1 MPRCTPRWSDPRT
14 AAVLGIGLG
23 LGVALSTAL
32 ATASPAA
39 ADSGAGDGA
48 PSARASAARATSR
61 AAQAHTAPSAAG
73 SAVTVSRS
81 GQSPFAMSSGRTGAA
96 ELSGITYAGDTT
108 YYAVG
113 DNGAKSIWQLYTS
126 LNTSTGRIRSSL
138 VTGAIAAPELGSDSE
153 GIALRPGHGSVF
165 VADEITSSIS
175 EFSLSS
181 GAKTGAV
188 DVPSIF
194 RPANVQ
200 NNMGLESLTYR
211 DGELWTANEEA
222 LRPDGALSTTT
233 AGSWVR
239 IQQFTGENLSPAGQF
254 GYLTDPISELS
265 PFVEVERSGLVDL
278 LVLPAG
284 ELLALEREL
293 GGFLPRFRSRIYLVG
308 LSGATDVSAL
318 PSLAAGGFTP
328 VSKTLLWQ
336 GMSGFNN
343 FEGLTLGPALSDGS
357 FGLVLVSDDGNG
369 QLGQRQTTMT
379 LILGGVAG
387 RTENSAPDQIV
398 L

>member
-61 AAQAHTAPSAAG
+61 AAQAHTAPSAAAP
-73 SAVTVSRS
+73 AVTVSRS
-81 GQSPFAMSSGRTGAA
+81 GQSPFTMSSGRTGAA

-181 GAKTGAV
+181 GTKVSSV

-369 QLGQRQTTMT
+369 QLDQRQTTMT

-387 RTENSAPDQIV
+387 RTENSAPDPIV

>member
-1 MPRCTPRWSDPRT
+1 MPRCTPRWSDPRA
-14 AAVLGIGLG
+14 AAVLCIGLG

-32 ATASPAA
+32 ATASPATADSA
-39 ADSGAGDGA
+39 ADGGSHQ
-48 PSARASAARATSR
+48 ARASAARVTAR
-61 AAQAHTAPSAAG
+61 AAQAHTVPSAAG
-73 SAVTVSRS
+73 PAVTISRS
-81 GQSPFAMSSGRTGAA
+81 GQSPFTMSSGKTGAA

-113 DNGAKSIWQLYTS
+113 DSGPKSIWQLYTS

-153 GIALRPGHGSVF
+153 GIALRPGRGSVF
-165 VADEITSSIS
+165 ISDEITSSIS

-181 GAKTGAV
+181 GAKVGSV
-188 DVPSIF
+188 DVPAIY

-239 IQQFTGENLSPAGQF
+239 LQQFTGENLSPAGQF

-278 LVLPAG
+278 LVLPGG

-308 LSGATDVSAL
+308 LSGATDVNAL
-318 PSLAAGGFTP
+318 PSLADGGFTP
-328 VSKTLLWQ
+328 VSKILLWQ

-357 FGLVLVSDDGNG
+357 YGLVLVSDDGNG

-379 LILGGVAG
+379 LILAGVAG
-387 RTENSAPDQIV
+387 LSD
-398 L
+398 

>member
-1 MPRCTPRWSDPRT
+1 MT
-14 AAVLGIGLG
+14 IG
-23 LGVALSTAL
+23 
-32 ATASPAA
+32 
-39 ADSGAGDGA
+39 
-48 PSARASAARATSR
+48 
-61 AAQAHTAPSAAG
+61 
-73 SAVTVSRS
+73 RS
-81 GQSPFAMSSGRTGAA
+81 GQSPFTMSSGRTGAA

-138 VTGAIAAPELGSDSE
+138 VTGAIDAPELGSDSE
-153 GIALRPGHGSVF
+153 GIALRTGHGSVF
-165 VADEITSSIS
+165 VSDEITSSIS

-181 GAKTGAV
+181 GAKIGSV
-188 DVPSIF
+188 EVPPIY

-211 DGELWTANEEA
+211 DGELWTANEES
-222 LRPDGALSTTT
+222 LRPDGSLSTTA

-239 IQQFTGENLSPAGQF
+239 LQQFTGENLTAAGQF
-254 GYLTDPISELS
+254 GYLTDSISEMS

-278 LVLPAG
+278 LVLPSG
-284 ELLALEREL
+284 QLLALEREL

-318 PSLAAGGFTP
+318 PSLAGGGFTP
-328 VSKTLLWQ
+328 VAKTLLWQ
-336 GMSGFNN
+336 DMSGLHN
-343 FEGLTLGPALSDGS
+343 FEGLTLGPALGDGS
-357 FGLVLVSDDGNG
+357 YGLLLVSDDGNG

-379 LILGGVAG
+379 LILGGV
-387 RTENSAPDQIV
+387 SAPIV
-398 L
+398 GRAPGPSAL